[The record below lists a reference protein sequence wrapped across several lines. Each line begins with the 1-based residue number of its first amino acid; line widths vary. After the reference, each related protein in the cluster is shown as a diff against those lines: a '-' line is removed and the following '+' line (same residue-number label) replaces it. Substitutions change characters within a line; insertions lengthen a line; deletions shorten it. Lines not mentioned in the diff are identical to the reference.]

1 MGATNPEDR
10 RRLPRARRLSR
21 GPDILAVLRRGKR
34 SGTPHLDV
42 YHSFSPA
49 SHLRVGWIVP
59 KAGHDSVERNLV
71 KRRIREIL
79 RQDII
84 PLMAACPSAPTEILV
99 RAKRSAYGTPYGDL
113 RSELLAWADRLCSRG
128 S

>member
-21 GPDILAVLRRGKR
+21 GPDILATLRRGNR
-34 SGTPHLDV
+34 SGTAHLDV
-42 YHSFSPA
+42 YHSSSPV
-49 SHLRVGWIVP
+49 SYLRVGWIVP
-59 KAGHDSVERNLV
+59 KAGHNSVERNLV

-84 PLMAACPSAPTEILV
+84 PGLAGCSVSGDVLV
-99 RAKRSAYGTPYGDL
+99 RAKRNAYGVSYGQL
-113 RSELLAWADRLCSRG
+113 RTELLEWAERLCSRG

>member
-42 YHSFSPA
+42 YHSSSPA
-49 SHLRVGWIVP
+49 SHLRVGWIVA
-59 KAGHDSVERNLV
+59 KAGHNSVERNLV

-84 PLMAACPSAPTEILV
+84 PMMAGCAAAPTEILV
-99 RAKRSAYGTPYGDL
+99 RAKRAAYGASYGQL